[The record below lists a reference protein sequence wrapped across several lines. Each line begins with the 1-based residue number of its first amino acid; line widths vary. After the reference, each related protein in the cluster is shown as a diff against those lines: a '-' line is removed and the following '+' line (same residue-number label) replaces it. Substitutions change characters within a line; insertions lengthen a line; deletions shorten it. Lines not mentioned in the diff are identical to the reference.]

1 MNFTRIAA
9 TDPNLNKILS
19 SLTTAR
25 FDYNT
30 LARAFNDTD
39 VGGLLHFAFA
49 SNSTAIIAQLEKRG
63 LKRDAD
69 FTVHVQAVKGLEGQ
83 PDVQTAFV
91 TRTSAAVATIL
102 PPPARVRKPKE
113 VVKAVAPVAV
123 APAAKP
129 QVAAQ
134 AKAAQKA

>member
-1 MNFTRIAA
+1 MNFTRIAP
-9 TDPNLNKILS
+9 TDPNLSKILS
-19 SLTTAR
+19 NLSSAR
-25 FDYNT
+25 FDYNA
-30 LARAFNDTD
+30 LARAVNDTE
-39 VGGLLHFAFA
+39 VGGLLHFPFA
-49 SNSTAIIAQLEKRG
+49 SNSTAIITQLEKRG

-69 FTVHVQAVKGLEGQ
+69 FTVHVQAVKAAEGTE
-83 PDVQTAFV
+83 VQTAFV
-91 TRTSAAVATIL
+91 TRTSGAVAAIL

-123 APAAKP
+123 ASAAKP